1 MEHMFYECSALET
14 LNLSSF
20 DISKVTT
27 MKYMFGNC
35 YALKNLN
42 LSSFNTSNVT
52 TMAYMF
58 DDCQK
63 LTSLDLS
70 SFNTSKV
77 TTMVY
82 MFCGC
87 KDLETITVSG
97 EWSAKNSSYDEAM
110 FSGCSALKGGNGT
123 EYNANYIGKERAIAD
138 LDNDH
143 KGWLSYIML

>member
-1 MEHMFYECSALET
+1 MRTLDSDKKNAPVEIYILDTYDRLLE
-14 LNLSSF
+14 
-20 DISKVTT
+20 
-27 MKYMFGNC
+27 
-35 YALKNLN
+35 
-42 LSSFNTSNVT
+42 
-52 TMAYMF
+52 
-58 DDCQK
+58 
-63 LTSLDLS
+63 
-70 SFNTSKV
+70 
-77 TTMVY
+77 
-82 MFCGC
+82 GC